1 MARQGIY
8 VNGKEI
14 LARYVGDKLV
24 WQKKKWVYFK
34 AVYFGLND
42 YNWSDANLNAV
53 SITETQNTIYIP
65 ESHKFAN
72 LEHAENGAYKLQF
85 DNHVEFILASIEI
98 KHNRVNR
105 RQQELIIR
113 FYFQN
118 ATEKQSFENLVR
130 QNIPYSIYARR

>member
-1 MARQGIY
+1 MARAGIY

-14 LARYVGDKLV
+14 IARYVGDKLV
-24 WQKKKWVYFK
+24 WQKERWVYFK
-34 AVYFGLND
+34 AVPFGLNA

-53 SITETQNTIYIP
+53 SITESRTTLYTP
-65 ESHKFAN
+65 ESRKFAY

-98 KHNRVNR
+98 KHNKVNR

-130 QNIPYSIYARR
+130 QNIPYSIYARG

>member
-1 MARQGIY
+1 MARQDIY
-8 VNGKEI
+8 VDGKEI
-14 LARYVGDKLV
+14 VARYVGDKLV
-24 WQKKKWVYFK
+24 WQKERWVYFK
-34 AVYFGLND
+34 AVPFGLNA

-53 SITETQNTIYIP
+53 SITESQTLIYTP
-65 ESHKFAN
+65 ESRKFAN

-85 DNHVEFILASIEI
+85 DNHVEFIL
-98 KHNRVNR
+98 

-130 QNIPYSIYARR
+130 QNIPYSIYARG

>member
-1 MARQGIY
+1 MARAGIY

-14 LARYVGDKLV
+14 IARYVGDKLV
-24 WQKKKWVYFK
+24 WQKERWVYFK
-34 AVYFGLND
+34 AVPFGLNA

-53 SITETQNTIYIP
+53 SITESQTTIYTP
-65 ESHKFAN
+65 ESRKFAY

-98 KHNRVNR
+98 KHNKVNR
-105 RQQELIIR
+105 LQQELIIR

-130 QNIPYSIYARR
+130 QNIPYSIYARG